1 MGGAGGT
8 GALLWPPK
16 CAGGHRGTQRDA
28 ERFRAIQSDAERC
41 SHKQKEASAH
51 RKQTEWAGP
60 QEKRDVLCNVIPA
73 AATGQNLHLLSGG
86 SLNPGREQVG
96 IAVWGSCSHTVQQEN
111 LYLLIHAPINQQSW
125 AVAFACR
132 MYREESIR
140 KAWRK
145 DLINLN
151 ENRKL
156 QPPPAGV
163 RSGGGTAPML
173 SCTVSGHH
181 SYGESTRPERG
192 EASRSIS
199 SSHGNDS
206 QQQYHLCMPST
217 SGQ

>member
-1 MGGAGGT
+1 MPTGNRQNGLAPERKGT
-8 GALLWPPK
+8 FCAMWYSCNWPKPAPTEWWK
-16 CAGGHRGTQRDA
+16 LKPWEGQVGTA
-28 ERFRAIQSDAERC
+28 VWGRC
-41 SHKQKEASAH
+41 SHA
-51 RKQTEWAGP
+51 
-60 QEKRDVLCNVIPA
+60 
-73 AATGQNLHLLSGG
+73 
-86 SLNPGREQVG
+86 
-96 IAVWGSCSHTVQQEN
+96 VQQEN

-140 KAWRK
+140 KGWRK
-145 DLINLN
+145 ALINLN

-163 RSGGGTAPML
+163 RSGGSTAPML

-181 SYGESTRPERG
+181 SYRESTRPERG
-192 EASRSIS
+192 EASRSIIS
-199 SSHGNDS
+199 SPGNDS